1 MSDKNL
7 GPVIIERATYLRKC
21 LDDHLLCP
29 RTYVRLNAEEAT
41 QKVLSTLCTLNQV
54 QLDHRKDLTEAENQY
69 FQRAAKSVDYRIPQ
83 LYLTIKIHKSPWKTR
98 PIVSCIN
105 SHLNVFSTW
114 LDYHFKELIIYSPT
128 YIKDS
133 FQVLRELKELNLSSH
148 ARLFTCD
155 AVSMYTNINSTHGI
169 HIISSWFG
177 DYQEEIPADFPQ
189 ALFLKILRIVMT
201 HNIFQFDDT
210 YWLQTCGTSMGTS
223 CACAYA
229 TLYWGYIERKYI
241 IPKWEQKLP
250 FLRRFIDDKF
260 GIWLGSSEDFLN
272 FTNDLNSY
280 CQLQWETTGL
290 TSSVNFLDLSI
301 SINANGTIS
310 TKRYQKPT
318 NLHLSQNQIHLKL
331 ILIR

>member
-1 MSDKNL
+1 
-7 GPVIIERATYLRKC
+7 
-21 LDDHLLCP
+21 
-29 RTYVRLNAEEAT
+29 
-41 QKVLSTLCTLNQV
+41 
-54 QLDHRKDLTEAENQY
+54 
-69 FQRAAKSVDYRIPQ
+69 
-83 LYLTIKIHKSPWKTR
+83 
-98 PIVSCIN
+98 
-105 SHLNVFSTW
+105 
-114 LDYHFKELIIYSPT
+114 
-128 YIKDS
+128 
-133 FQVLRELKELNLSSH
+133 
-148 ARLFTCD
+148 
-155 AVSMYTNINSTHGI
+155 MYTNIDSTHGI
-169 HIISSWFG
+169 QIISSWFE

-201 HNIFQFDDT
+201 HNVFQLDDT

-280 CQLQWETTGL
+280 CQLQWETAGL
-290 TSSVNFLDLSI
+290 TSSINFLDLSI

-310 TKRYQKPT
+310 TKTYQKPT